1 MRASLVLLLSDSI
14 NVNKLSPLIISNLK
28 KLPSFKVIWESR
40 LHLALIWNGKY
51 RKELVSLRRRWFSV
65 FSVIAWVQYIC
76 YVIGREE
83 YNIDHVV
90 LSVWRLY
97 YLNEKAHTHRKTTFN
112 FYKGW
117 NKYLSIKNKLT
128 IISQKLFHI
137 WLCS

>member
-28 KLPSFKVIWESR
+28 KVILLQSYWESR
-40 LHLALIWNGKY
+40 LHLALIWNRKY
-51 RKELVSLRRRWFSV
+51 WKELVSLRRWFSV

-76 YVIGREE
+76 YVTGREE

-97 YLNEKAHTHRKTTFN
+97 YLNEKTHTHRKTTFN